1 MGTLED
7 SGGQNYY
14 PINAEFRKYPSYA
27 ESLQDYADLLAN
39 GTSWNP
45 TYYAGAWK
53 SNAATYQDATAYL
66 TGRYATDTA
75 YSTKL
80 NRIIAQ
86 YGLDQYDNYIPVVEY
101 ETEEPDAGNIDFE
114 KPTETPE
121 LPTVELPE
129 NSGEDTAGQETPTEP
144 AEDTEDAETP
154 ATPVQAGDAV
164 HEVQAGDT
172 LSAIA
177 KKY

>member
-27 ESLQDYADLLAN
+27 ESLQDYANLLAN

-45 TYYAGAWK
+45 NYYAGAWK
-53 SNAATYQDATAYL
+53 SNAASYQDATAYL

-75 YSTKL
+75 YSAKL

-86 YGLDQYDNYIPVVEY
+86 YGLDQYLN
-101 ETEEPDAGNIDFE
+101 FRSS
-114 KPTETPE
+114 K
-121 LPTVELPE
+121 
-129 NSGEDTAGQETPTEP
+129 
-144 AEDTEDAETP
+144 
-154 ATPVQAGDAV
+154 
-164 HEVQAGDT
+164 
-172 LSAIA
+172 
-177 KKY
+177 